1 MTIAQPC
8 HPVGAALLVW
18 PHSGFAPAG
27 RPFISYLLSLMLNRS
42 AAAALAAGLA
52 FGSCALAVCLTAGIN
67 QALALAACRE
77 DAALARISADH
88 CALR

>member
-1 MTIAQPC
+1 M
-8 HPVGAALLVW
+8 
-18 PHSGFAPAG
+18 
-27 RPFISYLLSLMLNRS
+27 LSRS

>member
-8 HPVGAALLVW
+8 HPVGAALLTW
-18 PHSGFAPAG
+18 PHSGVAPAG
-27 RPFISYLLSLMLNRS
+27 CPFISYLLSLMLNRS

-52 FGSCALAVCLTAGIN
+52 FGSCALTVCLAAGIN
-67 QALALAACRE
+67 QALALQACRD